1 MALTSNLTSFVPGRS
16 AYTFALTS
24 LLAVRVIYLRGV
36 RRKHA
41 LPEGWVRATKAEK
54 REARAALRQ
63 AKRAEKR
70 QRTKERKRLRAKKMA
85 KKSIAVQDIL
95 KETLGADEFRRRRR
109 EEKALQKVYTPTCA
123 PLLQPSSRHSTQCL
137 CLLLVVLL
145 PLSLY
150 LYPQARVQNCL
161 RDGAKV
167 VFDLSFTNTMCHKVS
182 SSSNNNNNHHHCF
195 RVWL

>member
-95 KETLGADEFRRRRR
+95 KEKMGADEFRRRRR
-109 EEKALQKVYTPTCA
+109 EEKALQKVNTHTGSYLCTTTAALVA
-123 PLLQPSSRHSTQCL
+123 PL
-137 CLLLVVLL
+137 
-145 PLSLY
+145 
-150 LYPQARVQNCL
+150 
-161 RDGAKV
+161 
-167 VFDLSFTNTMCHKVS
+167 NTMLVLAVGGCAAPSLALYISPRPACKTV
-182 SSSNNNNNHHHCF
+182 
-195 RVWL
+195 